1 MTQALRAETS
11 CLVECTTH
19 SAEQQTKRRQ
29 CVAKLHAKIGGRY
42 ISLLDPLAGTGT
54 DAESLSVDKAQTWVN
69 DSDPDCVALLKQN
82 FPNVTAYNLG
92 LNPEKAFRPADLVYL
107 DYNTYTLSKFSSRK
121 RIFARRVSYRD
132 TNDLAFATA
141 QKFIILNDCTVH
153 GLLLFPHT
161 SCSSAERIMGRSIA
175 TVEDY
180 FEALPDYYK
189 KFYPA
194 WDLTAFAQYKHF
206 SPKGNGA
213 TAYLL
218 FEKIS

>member
-1 MTQALRAETS
+1 MKQALGAETN

-19 SAEQQTKRRQ
+19 SAEQQAKRRQ
-29 CVAKLHAKIGGRY
+29 CVAKLHAKIKGRY
-42 ISLLDPLAGTGT
+42 LSLSDPMAGTGT
-54 DAESLSVDKAQTWVN
+54 DAESLSVNKAQTWVN
-69 DSDPDCVALLKQN
+69 DSDPDCVALLKQK

-92 LNPEKAFRPADLVYL
+92 LEPEKAFHPADLVYL

-121 RIFARRVSYRD
+121 HVFARRISYRD
-132 TNDLAFATA
+132 TNDLAFAAA

-161 SCSSAERIMGRSIA
+161 SRPSAERIMGKSIV

-180 FEALPDYYK
+180 FQALPNYYK
-189 KFYPA
+189 QFYPA
-194 WDLTAFAQYKHF
+194 WDLAAFAQYKHF

-218 FEKIS
+218 FEKT